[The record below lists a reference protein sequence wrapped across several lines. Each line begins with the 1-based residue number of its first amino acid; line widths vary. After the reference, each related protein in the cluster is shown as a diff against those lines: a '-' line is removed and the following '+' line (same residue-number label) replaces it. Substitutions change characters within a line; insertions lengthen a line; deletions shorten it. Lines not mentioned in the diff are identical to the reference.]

1 MTTFILHSR
10 ESAPEASRAAMKAV
24 EDKFGFLPNLIREMA
39 DAPSTVRGYVAL
51 GELLEQTTL
60 SPVEQQLALA
70 AVSLA
75 NGCEYC
81 VAAHSAGLRQAGLPV
96 DDLDA
101 LRDGRPLSDTRLE
114 ALRAFTYAVA
124 DTRGRPS
131 PDVLEAFRAAGY
143 GNRQVLE
150 VILAVGMKTISN
162 YVNHVA
168 LTPLDKQLQA
178 VAWSAGVGASATGR
192 TSDHEAGPRQH
203 AVLERRLGEQTRW
216 QFLAWASLLIPIVGL
231 WMRG

>member
-1 MTTFILHSR
+1 MTTFTLHTR
-10 ESAPEASRAAMKAV
+10 ETAPEPSRAAMKAV
-24 EDKFGFLPNLIREMA
+24 EGKFGFLPNLIREMA
-39 DAPSTVRGYVAL
+39 DAPSTLRGYVAL
-51 GELLEQTTL
+51 GEMLEQTSL

-81 VAAHSAGLRQAGLPV
+81 VAAHSAGLRLAGLPPE
-96 DDLDA
+96 DLEA
-101 LRDGRPLSDTRLE
+101 LREGRALSDAKLE

-124 DTRGRPS
+124 DTRGRP
-131 PDVLEAFRAAGY
+131 DAGVLEAFRAAGY

-178 VAWSAGVGASATGR
+178 FAWSADVGASA
-192 TSDHEAGPRQH
+192 
-203 AVLERRLGEQTRW
+203 AV
-216 QFLAWASLLIPIVGL
+216 
-231 WMRG
+231 